1 MTDATPG
8 LRSAGRSEE
17 GGHHE
22 DDDVLRRC
30 ASEEGRE
37 TTSEARARA
46 ERFRHEMEAR
56 CEAVQAEAMRAN
68 VETRERLTIA
78 IEVEGDGDGTIG
90 SSMETTPP
98 PATPVESTNFS
109 MAEMG
114 LAVSADAEELVKAL
128 LKSQRERETLGDAN
142 GNNIIGEEQIVET
155 NGIDTLG
162 NEESYVESI
171 NYGYHKAKLRDEL
184 AQIRSQVHEE
194 TLKLEKLRRE
204 TTELKTTREV
214 TSSDEAVVKD
224 KLTKTRTQL
233 TLLENEQAQ
242 LAEDLEYQHKS
253 SAVVRKACQD
263 EEERLR
269 SHLENLQIEI
279 EEEENRLSQAKCDT
293 KISMEILEEHE
304 EYVDKVKRQ
313 LKGLEAAVE
322 SKTALLRELDE
333 DQGSMEDE
341 LETLR
346 SQMRKELE
354 EAEIIRAKQED
365 DKQKTQA
372 EMDALKKEVEQ
383 LKDDQRKYEIDIQ
396 RSQEALDE
404 AVRLFQSAKDATER
418 EICWKANSF
427 SAPNS
432 FSASH
437 SQSRHSVEMYDSAQN
452 SPVSAPFGN
461 KVPLDVR
468 PIRLFEDS
476 STNNHY
482 EADFYC
488 RMMMIEKAAKDA
500 EARKAMAEASVKKTE
515 ARLRRMV
522 DFINRASIGPC
533 SSPSSSRGIAG
544 YQKSINTGSSYK
556 NRTSVATECLD
567 FPRSMSQSASKER
580 AHPEQPFS
588 RDRNVSQ
595 RAEFHNKLNELL
607 DTISRAQ
614 KL

>member
-1 MTDATPG
+1 MSAMMEATPG
-8 LRSAGRSEE
+8 LNSAERSEE
-17 GGHHE
+17 SGNHVE
-22 DDDVLRRC
+22 DDVLRRR

-46 ERFRHEMEAR
+46 ERFRLEMEAR
-56 CEAVQAEAMRAN
+56 CEAVQAEAERAN
-68 VETRERLTIA
+68 IETRERLETIA
-78 IEVEGDGDGTIG
+78 IDVKGDGYETIG

-109 MAEMG
+109 KAETG

-128 LKSQRERETLGDAN
+128 LKSQRERETLGEAN
-142 GNNIIGEEQIVET
+142 GNNNTIGEEQIVESD
-155 NGIDTLG
+155 GDDTLG
-162 NEESYVESI
+162 GGESHVESI
-171 NYGYHKAKLRDEL
+171 TCGYHKAKLRDEL

-204 TTELKTTREV
+204 TMELRTTREV

-224 KLTKTRTQL
+224 KLTRTRTQL

-279 EEEENRLSQAKCDT
+279 EEEEARLFQAKSDT
-293 KISMEILEEHE
+293 KISVEILEEHE

-313 LKGLEAAVE
+313 LEGLEAAVE
-322 SKTALLRELDE
+322 SKTALLRELDD

-346 SQMRKELE
+346 MQMRKELE
-354 EAEIIRAKQED
+354 EAEMIRAKQED

-372 EMDALKKEVEQ
+372 EMDALRKEVER
-383 LKDDQRKYEIDIQ
+383 LKDDQRRYQTDIE

-404 AVRLFQSAKDATER
+404 AVRLFQSAKDTAER
-418 EICWKANSF
+418 EICWKTSSF
-427 SAPNS
+427 SAPP
-432 FSASH
+432 

-452 SPVSAPFGN
+452 SPVSTPFGN
-461 KVPLDVR
+461 KVALDVR

-476 STNNHY
+476 STNNHH

-488 RMMMIEKAAKDA
+488 RMMMMEKAAKDA
-500 EARKAMAEASVKKTE
+500 EARQAMAEASVKKTE

-522 DFINRASIGPC
+522 DFINRASIRQC
-533 SSPSSSRGIAG
+533 SSPSPSHGRSG
-544 YQKSINTGSSYK
+544 YQTSINNASSYENK
-556 NRTSVATECLD
+556 ASAATECLD
-567 FPRSMSQSASKER
+567 FPRSTAQSASKER
-580 AHPEQPFS
+580 AQIEQSFS
-588 RDRNVSQ
+588 RDRKVSQ

-607 DTISRAQ
+607 DTISRAR

>member
-1 MTDATPG
+1 MSTTTEATPG
-8 LRSAGRSEE
+8 LRSARRSEE
-17 GGHHE
+17 SGHHE
-22 DDDVLRRC
+22 DDDVLRRL

-68 VETRERLTIA
+68 AETRERLTIA
-78 IEVEGDGDGTIG
+78 IDVEGDGDGTIG

-142 GNNIIGEEQIVET
+142 GNNTIGEEQIVET
-155 NGIDTLG
+155 DGVDTLG
-162 NEESYVESI
+162 NEESHVESI

-204 TTELKTTREV
+204 TTELRTTREV

-233 TLLENEQAQ
+233 TILENEQAQ

-269 SHLENLQIEI
+269 SHLENLQVEI
-279 EEEENRLSQAKCDT
+279 EEEENRLFQAKCDT

-313 LKGLEAAVE
+313 LKELEAAVE

-346 SQMRKELE
+346 LQMRKELE

-372 EMDALKKEVEQ
+372 EMDVLKKEVEQ

-418 EICWKANSF
+418 EICWKANLF
-427 SAPNS
+427 SVPQ
-432 FSASH
+432 
-437 SQSRHSVEMYDSAQN
+437 SQSQHSVEMYDSAQN

-468 PIRLFEDS
+468 PIRLFDDS

-500 EARKAMAEASVKKTE
+500 EARKAIAEASVKKTE
-515 ARLRRMV
+515 TRLRRMV

-533 SSPSSSRGIAG
+533 SSPSSSRGISG
-544 YQKSINTGSSYK
+544 YQKSINTASSYK

-567 FPRSMSQSASKER
+567 FPRSLSQSASKER

>member
-1 MTDATPG
+1 MSTMTEATPG

-22 DDDVLRRC
+22 DDDVLR

-68 VETRERLTIA
+68 VETRERLMIA
-78 IEVEGDGDGTIG
+78 IDVEGDGDGTTG

-142 GNNIIGEEQIVET
+142 GNNTIGEEPIVET

-204 TTELKTTREV
+204 TTELKTSREV

-313 LKGLEAAVE
+313 LKELEAAVE

-346 SQMRKELE
+346 LQMRKELE

-372 EMDALKKEVEQ
+372 EMYALKKEVEQ

-404 AVRLFQSAKDATER
+404 AIRLFQSAKDATER

-427 SAPNS
+427 SAPQ
-432 FSASH
+432 

-468 PIRLFEDS
+468 PIRLFEES

-533 SSPSSSRGIAG
+533 SSSRGIAG
-544 YQKSINTGSSYK
+544 YQKSINTASSYK

-588 RDRNVSQ
+588 RDRNVSR

>member
-1 MTDATPG
+1 MSAMMEATPG
-8 LRSAGRSEE
+8 LNSAERSEE
-17 GGHHE
+17 SGNHVE
-22 DDDVLRRC
+22 DDVLRRR

-46 ERFRHEMEAR
+46 ERFRLEMEAR
-56 CEAVQAEAMRAN
+56 CEAVQAEAERAN
-68 VETRERLTIA
+68 IETRERLETIA
-78 IEVEGDGDGTIG
+78 IDLKGDGYETIG

-109 MAEMG
+109 KAETG

-128 LKSQRERETLGDAN
+128 LKSQRERETLGEAN
-142 GNNIIGEEQIVET
+142 GNNNTIGEEQIVESD
-155 NGIDTLG
+155 GDDTLG
-162 NEESYVESI
+162 GGESHVESI
-171 NYGYHKAKLRDEL
+171 NCGYHKAKLRDEL

-204 TTELKTTREV
+204 TMELRTTREV

-224 KLTKTRTQL
+224 KLTRTRTQL

-279 EEEENRLSQAKCDT
+279 EEEEARLFQAKSDT
-293 KISMEILEEHE
+293 KISVEILEEHE

-313 LKGLEAAVE
+313 LEGLEAAVE
-322 SKTALLRELDE
+322 SKTALLRELDD

-346 SQMRKELE
+346 MQMRKELE
-354 EAEIIRAKQED
+354 EAEMIRAKQED

-372 EMDALKKEVEQ
+372 EMDALRKEVER
-383 LKDDQRKYEIDIQ
+383 LKDDQRRYQTDIE

-404 AVRLFQSAKDATER
+404 AVRLFQSAKDTAER
-418 EICWKANSF
+418 EICWKTSSF
-427 SAPNS
+427 SAPP
-432 FSASH
+432 

-452 SPVSAPFGN
+452 SPVSTPFGN
-461 KVPLDVR
+461 KVALDVR

-476 STNNHY
+476 STNNHH

-488 RMMMIEKAAKDA
+488 RMMMMEKAA
-500 EARKAMAEASVKKTE
+500 AMKQHQFLLHGGISTGLNNRHK
-515 ARLRRMV
+515 RRV
-522 DFINRASIGPC
+522 YSSRWAHGRQGNYLSLFLESIG
-533 SSPSSSRGIAG
+533 
-544 YQKSINTGSSYK
+544 GS
-556 NRTSVATECLD
+556 
-567 FPRSMSQSASKER
+567 
-580 AHPEQPFS
+580 
-588 RDRNVSQ
+588 
-595 RAEFHNKLNELL
+595 
-607 DTISRAQ
+607 
-614 KL
+614 